1 MRSKETTPSKETGK
15 EDVFEMSN
23 AAIIVCL
30 IGIAI
35 AIILNYKFDI
45 SVGVTGIAFAYI
57 VGCFMLKMSMK
68 EVVALWP
75 SAAFQIMSI
84 ALFFGFPLCNG
95 TMEIFAQH
103 LLYRTRKAPWLI
115 AFALYGIVIIL
126 TMMGCSPP
134 AANVLVGVMGFSIG
148 LPAGLHPMI
157 IIWGIVI
164 GSILGACVPWGNN
177 GIIIKSSIVEAGYEA
192 QANAWT
198 WRCFFAMF
206 VVTTIILLIL
216 FFIFKGHK
224 IKPFDVEKPPAFNA
238 KQRTSLIMICIMV
251 LFLVIP
257 GFLLKLMP
265 GSELLSFLT
274 SRLDVQGLSAIGF
287 VICALMNL
295 AEPKEVVKKV
305 PWAVILL
312 VGGMGMLIAVATKA
326 GVIDLL
332 ASWLN
337 SSVPSFLKVPFMALL
352 AGFLSIFTAAI
363 PTVVPMLYPMVS
375 GIVAGGSI
383 KAITV
388 FIGIL
393 LGASYTACS
402 PFSSGGA
409 VVMSTCSDSEVRSKL
424 MNYQLILAVCVLI
437 GLTLVS
443 MSGVLGIF

>member
-1 MRSKETTPSKETGK
+1 
-15 EDVFEMSN
+15 MST

-30 IGIAI
+30 IGIVI

-57 VGCFMLKMSMK
+57 VGIFMLKMSMK

-95 TMEIFAQH
+95 TMEVFAQH
-103 LLYRTRKAPWLI
+103 LLYRTQKAPWLI
-115 AFALYGIVIIL
+115 AFALYGIVVIL

-134 AANVLVGVMGFSIG
+134 AANVLVGVMGFTIG
-148 LPAGLHPMI
+148 LPAGLHPII
-157 IIWGIVI
+157 IIWAVVI

-177 GIIIKSSIVEAGYEA
+177 GIIIKSSIAEAGFEA
-192 QANAWT
+192 QANSWV
-198 WRCFFAMF
+198 WVCFAAMF
-206 VVTTIILLIL
+206 VVTTLILLIL
-216 FFIFKGHK
+216 FFLFKGHK
-224 IKPFDVEKPPAFNA
+224 IKAFDVEKPPAFNA

-257 GFLLKLMP
+257 GFLSKLMP
-265 GSELLSFLT
+265 DSATLKFLT
-274 SRLDVQGLSAIGF
+274 NAFDVQGLSAIGF
-287 VICALMNL
+287 VICALMKL

-312 VGGMGMLIAVATKA
+312 VGGMGMLISVATKA

-337 SSVPSFLKVPFMALL
+337 SSVPEFLKVPFMALL

-363 PTVVPMLYPMVS
+363 PTVVPMLYPMVP
-375 GIVAGGSI
+375 GIIAGGAL
-383 KAITV
+383 KATTV
-388 FIGIL
+388 FVGIL

-409 VVMSTCSDSEVRSKL
+409 VVMSTCSDPEVRAKL
-424 MNYQLILAVCVLI
+424 MNYQLILAVSVLL
-437 GLTLVS
+437 GLVVVS
-443 MSGVLGIF
+443 ATGILGIF